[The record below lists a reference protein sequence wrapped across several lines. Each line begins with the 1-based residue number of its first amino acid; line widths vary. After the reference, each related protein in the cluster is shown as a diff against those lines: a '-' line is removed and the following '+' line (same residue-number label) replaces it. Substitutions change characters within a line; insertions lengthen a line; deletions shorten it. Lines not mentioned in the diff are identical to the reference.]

1 MKEAFKYVIENVKGA
16 KSSLIVVLVGI
27 VLSFIIPFVTRNINQ
42 NTRFF
47 IILGLCLVIGEEL
60 RRFTAILGAVY
71 NEMEKEKEK
80 YNKK

>member
-16 KSSLIVVLVGI
+16 KSSLIVVLIGI

-42 NTRFF
+42 HTRFF

-71 NEMEKEKEK
+71 NEMEKEKER
-80 YNKK
+80 NKK